1 MREFEKSELFR
12 HKCHICGSL
21 NKRMIP
27 VTYSRKNSAI
37 GEVPYGYLIHCC
49 NCGHV
54 EQFYT
59 PPKNLNML
67 LCGCLQVAKL
77 TEQKCYAIN
86 ACPHTECPLYGTY
99 VPDKNSGY
107 EDEQGKGDD
116 NSGNSNNKHNCG
128 MPNCGCGDDCNC
140 KSNLGVYGDSKSNGQ
155 ELTVKVDPP
164 RPKFV

>member
-21 NKRMIP
+21 NKR
-27 VTYSRKNSAI
+27 V
-37 GEVPYGYLIHCC
+37 VPIQYPTQSTTAGKLWYGYLIHCC

-54 EQFYT
+54 EQFYE

-67 LCGCLQVAKL
+67 LCGCLQVAPL
-77 TEQKCYAIN
+77 ADQKCYALN
-86 ACPHTECPLYGTY
+86 NCPHTDCPLYGTY

-116 NSGNSNNKHNCG
+116 TAGNKKHHCG
-128 MPNCGCGDDCNC
+128 NGSCNCGDDCTC
-140 KSNLGVYGDSKSNGQ
+140 GKNLGVYKDSNSNGE
-155 ELTVKVDPP
+155 ELTIKVDPP